1 MLQFVRDPLRSAAI
15 AAIVSFCAA
24 TDEVPCARLAGFVGF
39 AVASVNVVEKEG
51 SVVASSLKAA

>member
-1 MLQFVRDPLRSAAI
+1 MLQFVRDPLRSAAL

-39 AVASVNVVEKEG
+39 AVAAPPVSLHMSV
-51 SVVASSLKAA
+51 LQLL